1 VVCPER
7 RAAKLFT
14 WVIGLLYFALGVYGW
29 FTPGLLLGTPFA
41 IPLGVPDNVFHLLLG
56 VPALA
61 IVVLDVRRALRATK
75 ASGRRTHP

>member
-1 VVCPER
+1 
-7 RAAKLFT
+7 
-14 WVIGLLYFALGVYGW
+14 
-29 FTPGLLLGTPFA
+29 LGTPFA

-61 IVVLDVRRALRATK
+61 IVVLDARRALRAAK